1 MKKLTEV
8 EEANG
13 NKFIKGNNLEEVRE
27 TQEWAE
33 DEKKGAPPKEGET
46 AK

>member
-8 EEANG
+8 DETSG
-13 NKFIKGNNLEEVRE
+13 NKFIKGNNLEEVAE

-33 DEKKGAPPKEGET
+33 DEGKKPEGDKKE
-46 AK
+46 